1 MEDHL
6 STDLGWRGVG
16 GGGGMI
22 QVYHIYRALYF
33 YYYYISS
40 TSDHQALD
48 LEVGDPALECIPRNC
63 WGLWIERVVLN
74 TAV

>member
-6 STDLGWRGVG
+6 STDQGLRGVG
-16 GGGGMI
+16 VVVGMI

-40 TSDHQALD
+40 TSDHQALAV
-48 LEVGDPALECIPRNC
+48 EVGDPCC
-63 WGLWIERVVLN
+63 RVYTKKLLG
-74 TAV
+74 TMD